1 MNFEDVELEDLSTN
15 SNDKTKLLK
24 KNENENENENEND
37 SLMVSCYIAYFIIVV
52 CILIFFTKSLIELLC
67 YNNKK

>member
-24 KNENENENENEND
+24 KNENEN
-37 SLMVSCYIAYFIIVV
+37 
-52 CILIFFTKSLIELLC
+52 
-67 YNNKK
+67 

>member
-24 KNENENENENEND
+24 KKENEDN
-37 SLMVSCYIAYFIIVV
+37 SLTVSCYIGYFIIAV
-52 CILIFFTKSLIELLC
+52 CIFAFFIKSIIELVN
-67 YNNKK
+67 YINKNDLNP

>member
-24 KNENENENENEND
+24 KKENEDN
-37 SLMVSCYIAYFIIVV
+37 SLTVSCYIGYFFHLNLQKICHLNIKHISIQLEV
-52 CILIFFTKSLIELLC
+52 IFFHLD
-67 YNNKK
+67 